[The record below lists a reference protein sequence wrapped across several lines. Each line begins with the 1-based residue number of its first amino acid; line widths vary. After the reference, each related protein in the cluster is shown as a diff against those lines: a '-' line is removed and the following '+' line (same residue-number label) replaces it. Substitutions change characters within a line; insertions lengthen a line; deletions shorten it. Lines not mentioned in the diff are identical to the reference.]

1 MNDQAPQHPES
12 QPTISQPELVGSSQ
26 PPLPPAPP
34 TQPGGWYG
42 APSAPPTQPAGWY
55 GAPPAAPR
63 RRRGPVIGAVAAVIL
78 LASGGV
84 TWWALTRGDDPID
97 HVELSGGKLVEEE
110 PTDSYGGECD
120 DTDEYSYNDC
130 ESEDSVYE
138 FKYKITNK
146 GDGPANYSV
155 IVNAFDEDGD
165 YVGQTYIGASHVA
178 AGKTETEKSEFDE
191 YTALEDGRELSDIDS
206 VKVAYVERMA
216 LAN

>member
-12 QPTISQPELVGSSQ
+12 QSAISEPELVGSSQ

-55 GAPPAAPR
+55 GAPPAPR
-63 RRRGPVIGAVAAVIL
+63 RRRGLVIGAVAAVIL
-78 LASGGV
+78 LAGGGV
-84 TWWALTRGDDPID
+84 TWWALTRDGDAID
-97 HVELSGGKLVEEE
+97 HVELSGGKLVKDT
-110 PTDSYGGECD
+110 TDAYGGECD
-120 DTDEYSYNDC
+120 DTDEYAYNDC
-130 ESEDSVYE
+130 EESADAVYE

-191 YTALEDGRELSDIDS
+191 YTTLEEGRELSDIDS
-206 VKVAYVERMA
+206 VKVAWVERMA